1 MYYRSLIILISLCFS
16 LHGFAQKDIL
26 KAKADDDF
34 ENIKVEK
41 LSTASEASA
50 FLIWVKDTVK
60 KHYHAEH
67 TENLYILEGEGRFYL
82 GDKIYDIKAGDYF
95 QIPKKT
101 IHSVKVKSR
110 IPLKALSVQS
120 PEFFGKDRVF
130 VD

>member
-1 MYYRSLIILISLCFS
+1 MYYSRLILLSLLLFS
-16 LHGFAQKDIL
+16 FETMAQKDIL
-26 KAKADDDF
+26 TAKASEEFD
-34 ENIKVEK
+34 NIKVEK
-41 LSTASEASA
+41 LSTAAEASA

-82 GDKIYDIKAGDYF
+82 GNKVYDIKAGDYF
-95 QIPKKT
+95 QIPRKS
-101 IHSVKVKSR
+101 IHSVKVKSK